1 MTTARVTQ
9 DTARVVSN
17 ATPKARITQNSVRVV
32 SLAVNNAHVTQCT
45 VRVVSTNS
53 VTAGSNQSNFFQFF

>member
-17 ATPKARITQNSVRVV
+17 AIAKGRITQNSVRVV
-32 SLAVNNAHVTQCT
+32 SLAISNAHVTQVT
-45 VRVVSTNS
+45 ARVVSTNS
-53 VTAGSNQSNFFQFF
+53 APAGGNQSNFFQFF